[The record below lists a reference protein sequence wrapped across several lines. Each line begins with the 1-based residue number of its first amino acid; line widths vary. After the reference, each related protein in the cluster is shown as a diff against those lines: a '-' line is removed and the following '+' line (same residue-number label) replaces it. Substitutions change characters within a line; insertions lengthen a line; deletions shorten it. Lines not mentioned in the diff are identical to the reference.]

1 MQNEQLA
8 SKVNAI
14 FKYAANFHGV
24 ATPLTN
30 QNICRMS
37 HLSIMNERFI
47 IWVKELSSPLKS
59 SATFLKDN
67 ALQEVEEAL
76 YLANLH

>member
-1 MQNEQLA
+1 
-8 SKVNAI
+8 
-14 FKYAANFHGV
+14 
-24 ATPLTN
+24 
-30 QNICRMS
+30 
-37 HLSIMNERFI
+37 MNERFI

-59 SATFLKDN
+59 SATFLKDD